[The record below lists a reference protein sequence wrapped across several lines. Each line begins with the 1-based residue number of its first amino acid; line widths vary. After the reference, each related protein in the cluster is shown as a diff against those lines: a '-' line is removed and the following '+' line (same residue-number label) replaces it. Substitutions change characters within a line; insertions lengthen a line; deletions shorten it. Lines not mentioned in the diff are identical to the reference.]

1 MKKKAFTLAEVLIVM
16 ALIGFLFTLM
26 IPHLVQKQ
34 GSQKKY

>member
-1 MKKKAFTLAEVLIVM
+1 MKNRGFTIAEVLIVM

-34 GSQKKY
+34 G